1 MNKKTIRDVDL
12 EGKRVLVRVDY
23 NVPLND
29 RGEVTDNTRIKR
41 SLPTLKYLLEK
52 DARIILMSHL
62 GRPKGQVVDKY
73 RLDSVARELESLLG
87 VKVKKMDAI
96 YSPQVAAEVRNMKE
110 REIILLENLRFDP
123 GEEKNDDTLARNLEI
138 SMLLSRSLGL
148 VGYPCL

>member
-12 EGKRVLVRVDY
+12 EGKWVLVRVDY

-73 RLDSVARELESLLG
+73 RLDPVARELESLLG
-87 VKVKKMDAI
+87 GKGQEDGRHI
-96 YSPQVAAEVRNMKE
+96 FS
-110 REIILLENLRFDP
+110 
-123 GEEKNDDTLARNLEI
+123 
-138 SMLLSRSLGL
+138 SSSRG
-148 VGYPCL
+148 GQKYEG